1 MASVIGNKKRGE
13 GGRKQINAHKFH
25 TKYCSKDALVRVCNF
40 KAFQFEFC
48 FKAAFSNKFRSFAKS
63 DIFVGFGDS

>member
-1 MASVIGNKKRGE
+1 MTSVIGNKKKG
-13 GGRKQINAHKFH
+13 GGRSQNRSTYTNFIQN
-25 TKYCSKDALVRVCNF
+25 SKDALVRVCNF

-48 FKAAFSNKFRSFAKS
+48 FVAAFSNKFRSFVKS

>member
-1 MASVIGNKKRGE
+1 MASVIGNKKRG
-13 GGRKQINAHKFH
+13 RAVANRSTHRNFIQN
-25 TKYCSKDALVRVCNF
+25 SKDALVRVCNF

-48 FKAAFSNKFRSFAKS
+48 FMAAFSNKFRSFVKS